1 MNRDLFLSILA
12 IDSYNR
18 GYANGVTVPG
28 LNSKLG
34 TADIGVDS
42 SILRDENSS
51 RKDIPAGFFAQSYI
65 WNGKTI
71 ISYRGTDGLD
81 DVYKGWTTG
90 LGWTDQD
97 QAGLALE
104 FYEAATGLDPFAYA
118 LPTDIVLTG
127 HSLGGGLAGFVSV
140 LSGAEAVMFDHMPYG
155 RAAID
160 TYLGAL
166 ADLGEAIDQFTSS
179 GEDLVDDI
187 GAFMSGK
194 RFVTRALLESLADI
208 VTLVQSGSDYVDAV
222 KAVANGD
229 YGRGPNLRGL
239 QASDGLQSA
248 YNTDSHWAVIAAVN
262 NNLEWSEAA

>member
-12 IDSYNR
+12 LDSYNR
-18 GYANGVTVPG
+18 GYDSG
-28 LNSKLG
+28 LSGLSNLIG
-34 TADIGVDS
+34 TRIGNATIKADDVS
-42 SILRDENSS
+42 QKA
-51 RKDIPAGFFAQSYI
+51 KDAGFYAVAYE
-65 WNGKTI
+65 WDGKTV

-97 QAGLALE
+97 QANLALE
-104 FYEAATGLDPFAYA
+104 FYQAATERDPFAYEI
-118 LPTDIVLTG
+118 PTDIILTG

-155 RAAID
+155 RAALE

-166 ADLGEAIDQFTSS
+166 AELGEAIDQFTSS
-179 GEDLVDDI
+179 GEELINDI

-194 RFVTRALLESLADI
+194 RFLTRALLESFADI

-222 KAVANGD
+222 KAVGNGD
-229 YGRGPNLRGL
+229 YV
-239 QASDGLQSA
+239 Q
-248 YNTDSHWAVIAAVN
+248 
-262 NNLEWSEAA
+262 